1 MSGHSNSLFFW
12 SIFLNKTHINIL
24 TVETLAD
31 YLAYCF
37 CTEPGGTININLK
50 FNVHK
55 CITYH
60 SRCTGKRWEPISTCP
75 APFNIQAYAFSSS
88 LPALFL
94 LVISS
99 FYFFNK
105 SIAMKEKGSL
115 QISLSP
121 LSLSPSVSLSLFL
134 PLFLAI
140 PHVWKKMKRR
150 RFERLPAA
158 DCLLVRREIVC
169 DPQLC
174 VSFFFGLTAPHRAG
188 PQCSRPPVSER
199 CSAWNMRELGSV
211 RSGPGE
217 LCRWCCCCRCCCWVR
232 GWRRIGQTAY
242 AHTQLHG

>member
-1 MSGHSNSLFFW
+1 MNEKISSVWKWLQT
-12 SIFLNKTHINIL
+12 IYMYTQ
-24 TVETLAD
+24 
-31 YLAYCF
+31 
-37 CTEPGGTININLK
+37 PGGRIDINLK
-50 FNVHK
+50 FYVHK

-105 SIAMKEKGSL
+105 SVAMKERGACKSL
-115 QISLSP
+115 
-121 LSLSPSVSLSLFL
+121 SLSLFL
-134 PLFLAI
+134 SIL
-140 PHVWKKMKRR
+140 HVGKKMKRR
-150 RFERLPAA
+150 RFELLSCCWLSPGTAGDSIWSTTVRL
-158 DCLLVRREIVC
+158 LFL
-169 DPQLC
+169 
-174 VSFFFGLTAPHRAG
+174 GLTAPLRTG

-217 LCRWCCCCRCCCWVR
+217 LCRRCCCCWVR